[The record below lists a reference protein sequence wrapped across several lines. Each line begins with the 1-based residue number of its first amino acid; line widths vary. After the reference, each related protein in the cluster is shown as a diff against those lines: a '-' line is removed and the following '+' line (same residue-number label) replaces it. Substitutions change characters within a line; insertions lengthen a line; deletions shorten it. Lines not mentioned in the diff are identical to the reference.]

1 MSRVLHLTNHVGT
14 TKNIN
19 AVFNQLNII
28 ENLKTENWDHGIYIC
43 KNKANEIYLE
53 YKEKIKN
60 FDILIFTDLSMII
73 ARPFL
78 QNINE
83 HNLFIIIYITNRFDW
98 GVSFLKDK
106 DNDFYNMCSLIS
118 NHPRVFFCAD
128 NSYDYYFAQIHK
140 INFYFNDPIKLS
152 PILQNI
158 INNISNK
165 LLDKLFIYNRGSSYE
180 SYKQFLYNNHIEHD
194 VFGEKYSK
202 YRDLDHICEYKAVLH
217 FPYQVNTQSLWEYL
231 AYNIIYFLPSK
242 KFIYELI
249 NNTSWY
255 YWEEKNRPFDLFI
268 KSIEIS
274 EWYIYDH
281 KDLFI
286 YFDSWEELK
295 LKFENLTNDEI
306 LKKKQ
311 LIHEF
316 MESNNKIN
324 LEKWNILIS
333 EKNKYN
339 MKYSNFFDKRTSTFI
354 KTYEIILKNINID
367 NIYNIVELGTS
378 RSYVNGYIAGCGST
392 DIKYWNPLNPNIWD
406 WGAGIFTKV
415 FDENLHNMNYK
426 LWSIDPSIEANIIS
440 SNINNILKNK
450 NVILVNDYSTNFL
463 NKINFK
469 IDLLYMDHMD
479 SGEEAC
485 LQHLKDVKL
494 IIKKDLINKNGIILI
509 DDVDKNLHE
518 TKGKYSIPYLLD
530 NGFELILHNYQALLR
545 KI

>member
-1 MSRVLHLTNHVGT
+1 
-14 TKNIN
+14 
-19 AVFNQLNII
+19 
-28 ENLKTENWDHGIYIC
+28 
-43 KNKANEIYLE
+43 
-53 YKEKIKN
+53 
-60 FDILIFTDLSMII
+60 
-73 ARPFL
+73 
-78 QNINE
+78 
-83 HNLFIIIYITNRFDW
+83 
-98 GVSFLKDK
+98 
-106 DNDFYNMCSLIS
+106 
-118 NHPRVFFCAD
+118 
-128 NSYDYYFAQIHK
+128 
-140 INFYFNDPIKLS
+140 
-152 PILQNI
+152 
-158 INNISNK
+158 
-165 LLDKLFIYNRGSSYE
+165 
-180 SYKQFLYNNHIEHD
+180 

-249 NNTSWY
+249 SNTSWY

-274 EWYIYDH
+274 EWYTEDH

-295 LKFENLTNDEI
+295 LKFVNLTDDEI
-306 LKKKQ
+306 LKKKK

-316 MESNNKIN
+316 MENNNKIN

-354 KTYEIILKNINID
+354 KTYEIILKNINTD

-378 RSYVNGYIAGCGST
+378 RSYVNGYIVGCGST

-415 FDENLHNMNYK
+415 FNENLHNMNYK

-440 SNINNILKNK
+440 SNINDILKNK

-485 LQHLKDVKL
+485 LQHLIDAKL
-494 IIKKDLINKNGIILI
+494 VIEKDLINKNGIILI

-518 TKGKYSIPYLLD
+518 TKGKYSIPYLLN